1 MRCHSYCPPEA
12 AFAAADE
19 MEIYLQPEC
28 GMWNHFEENIPMLD
42 VLKEETRRILEQF
55 GHHPSF
61 VLFSPTNEPSGN
73 WYGVL
78 RKWVE
83 ETREYD
89 RYLGYENR
97 RVYTAQSGWFYDT
110 APSQVEGTDYLYFH
124 RSAYGPYLGGSIRGP
139 VGWRGG
145 NYTPSLEQADK
156 PVICHELGQ
165 WCAYPDFHIIDSFS
179 GYLIPGN
186 YQVFRE
192 HCKAQGL
199 LGLNREF
206 AYASGRNQV
215 RLYGY
220 S

>member
-19 MEIYLQPEC
+19 MGIYLQPEC

-83 ETREYD
+83 ETKR
-89 RYLGYENR
+89 
-97 RVYTAQSGWFYDT
+97 
-110 APSQVEGTDYLYFH
+110 
-124 RSAYGPYLGGSIRGP
+124 I
-139 VGWRGG
+139 
-145 NYTPSLEQADK
+145 
-156 PVICHELGQ
+156 
-165 WCAYPDFHIIDSFS
+165 
-179 GYLIPGN
+179 
-186 YQVFRE
+186 
-192 HCKAQGL
+192 
-199 LGLNREF
+199 
-206 AYASGRNQV
+206 
-215 RLYGY
+215 
-220 S
+220 